1 MSGESPIRRTK
12 YGSAV
17 IIAGSRSE
25 SREAQKISQEGELP
39 FHGMRTAAP
48 RSVKMP
54 LTVDPESCWTGGRR
68 ATSSTVG
75 FFDAPVFDVEV
86 CAVASESVP

>member
-1 MSGESPIRRTK
+1 MGVRLSSLDRVPN
-12 YGSAV
+12 
-17 IIAGSRSE
+17 
-25 SREAQKISQEGELP
+25 QERLKKSHKGELP

-48 RSVKMP
+48 RSVKIP

-68 ATSSTVG
+68 ATCSTVG
-75 FFDAPVFDVEV
+75 FFDAPVFGVEA